1 MKFEELK
8 KSLVN
13 GLKPA
18 YFIFGEDVDL
28 LYSALNLLENACNIT
43 MPDFNKVVFGPES
56 NMQEVIESCQVLPI
70 MDAKRLVVIKDY
82 SGKGSDTEKKYLQ
95 NYLDNPSLDTC
106 FVMFAT
112 KNVPLFVSVLNKVE
126 PVDCNKLSAATLTK
140 VIVSKFAQGGKKIE
154 KLAVDYLIEA
164 CSGSFTAI
172 SKEIEKLLSFAGE
185 SEVITLKMAE
195 ALVAKSIENVVYDLT
210 NAIAEKNGSKVYSI
224 VNNLLDH
231 GNMPT
236 ALISL
241 ITNQFRRLFF
251 VTITEGEN
259 AELAKHLGVK
269 EGAIYIAKKQAKAF
283 GPKTLKLI
291 CEKCVDAEFKIKNG
305 KMEGVNAINYLLA
318 EILSF

>member
-70 MDAKRLVVIKDY
+70 MDTKRLVVIKDY

-126 PVDCNKLSAATLTK
+126 PVDCNKLSAATLAK

-195 ALVAKSIENVVYDLT
+195 TLVAKSIENVVYDLT
-210 NAIAEKNGSKVYSI
+210 NAIAEKNGSKAYSI

-259 AELAKHLGVK
+259 VELAKHLGVK

>member
-43 MPDFNKVVFGPES
+43 MPDFNKVVFGLES

-70 MDAKRLVVIKDY
+70 MDTKRLVVIKDY

-126 PVDCNKLSAATLTK
+126 PVDCNKLSAATLAK

-195 ALVAKSIENVVYDLT
+195 TLVAKSIENVVYDLT
-210 NAIAEKNGSKVYSI
+210 NAIAEKNGSKAYSI

>member
-70 MDAKRLVVIKDY
+70 MDTKRLVVIKDY

-95 NYLDNPSLDTC
+95 NYLDNPSQDTC

-126 PVDCNKLSAATLTK
+126 PVDCNKLSPETLGK
-140 VIVSKFAQGGKKIE
+140 VIVSKFTQGGKKIE

-195 ALVAKSIENVVYDLT
+195 TLVAKSIENVVYDLT

-251 VTITEGEN
+251 VSITEGEN

-269 EGAIYIAKKQAKAF
+269 EGAVYIAKKQAKAF

>member
-70 MDAKRLVVIKDY
+70 MDTKRLVVIKHY

-95 NYLDNPSLDTC
+95 NYLDNPSQDTC

-126 PVDCNKLSAATLTK
+126 PVDCNKLSPETLGK
-140 VIVSKFAQGGKKIE
+140 VIVSKFTQGGKKIE

-195 ALVAKSIENVVYDLT
+195 TLVAKSIENVVYDLT

-251 VTITEGEN
+251 VSITEGEN

-269 EGAIYIAKKQAKAF
+269 EGAVYIAKKQAKAF

>member
-70 MDAKRLVVIKDY
+70 MDTKRLVIIKDY

-126 PVDCNKLSAATLTK
+126 PVDCNKLSSATLAK

-195 ALVAKSIENVVYDLT
+195 TLVAKSIENVVYDLT
-210 NAIAEKNGSKVYSI
+210 NAIAEKNGSKAYSI

>member
-70 MDAKRLVVIKDY
+70 MDTKRLVVIKDY
-82 SGKGSDTEKKYLQ
+82 SGKGSDTEKTYLQ
-95 NYLDNPSLDTC
+95 NYLDNPSQDTC

-126 PVDCNKLSAATLTK
+126 PVDCNKLSPETLGK
-140 VIVSKFAQGGKKIE
+140 VIVSKFTQGGKKIE

-195 ALVAKSIENVVYDLT
+195 TLVAKSIENVVYDLT

-251 VTITEGEN
+251 VSITEGEN

-269 EGAIYIAKKQAKAF
+269 EGAVYIAKKQAKAF

>member
-8 KSLVN
+8 KSLAN

-70 MDAKRLVVIKDY
+70 MDTKRLVVIKDY

-95 NYLDNPSLDTC
+95 NYLDNPSFDTC

-112 KNVPLFVSVLNKVE
+112 KNIPLFVSVLNKVE
-126 PVDCNKLSAATLTK
+126 PVDCNKLSAETLSK

-195 ALVAKSIENVVYDLT
+195 TLVAKSIENVVYDLT
-210 NAIAEKNGSKVYSI
+210 NAIAEKNGSKVYAI

-251 VTITEGEN
+251 VSITEGEN

-318 EILSF
+318 EILSY